1 MQPDYC
7 FESKDK
13 KSMEELRKKIKSL
26 TDKNGNYLF
35 KERYNPV
42 GLKVNF
48 SLKNLKSVSNSGD
61 CKINNINFKKLLIEN
76 DVDDVFIVGTA
87 ALRDAKNSEEIIENI
102 KRKYDFEVEVLSG
115 HEEGI
120 TTSIGVL
127 HFMESTENF
136 LIIDIGGRS
145 TEFIYEFENK
155 IISKSLN
162 LGVVTLS
169 EKYFS
174 NLPISQ
180 ELIDEAKLKIE
191 TELSQLDIKDK
202 KNVIGVSGTALSLA
216 SIFLDQQN
224 FNEEELHEIKID
236 INNVQEINKRIL
248 KMTEA
253 EIITKFRGIDPKR
266 ASTITSGI
274 FLLEIILSHYSNSPI
289 IISKNDILEGLILK
303 KY

>member
-1 MQPDYC
+1 MVKLASID
-7 FESKDK
+7 
-13 KSMEELRKKIKSL
+13 L
-26 TDKNGNYLF
+26 G
-35 KERYNPV
+35 
-42 GLKVNF
+42 
-48 SLKNLKSVSNSGD
+48 SNSTRLLIAEVDDQGFNVLIR
-61 CKINNINFKKLLIEN
+61 KHVVTKMSENIEQTGVISTEAFKRVNSTLRDFKKLLIAN
-76 DVDDVFIVGTA
+76 DVDDIFVVGTA
-87 ALRDAKNSEEIIENI
+87 ALRDAKNSDEIIQNI
-102 KRKYDFEVEVLSG
+102 RKKYDFEVEVLSG

-127 HFMESTENF
+127 HFMQNTENF

-174 NLPISQ
+174 NLPIGQ

-216 SIFLDQQN
+216 SIFIDQQN

-236 INNVQEINKRIL
+236 IDNIQEINKRIL

-266 ASTITSGI
+266 AATITSGV

>member
-1 MQPDYC
+1 MVKLASID
-7 FESKDK
+7 
-13 KSMEELRKKIKSL
+13 L
-26 TDKNGNYLF
+26 G
-35 KERYNPV
+35 
-42 GLKVNF
+42 
-48 SLKNLKSVSNSGD
+48 SNSTRILIAEVNDQGLNVLTRMHVVT
-61 CKINNINFKKLLIEN
+61 KMSENIEQTGEISTEAFKRVNSALRNFKKLLIEN
-76 DVDDVFIVGTA
+76 DVDDVFVVGTA
-87 ALRDAKNSEEIIENI
+87 ALRDAKNSDEIIENI
-102 KRKYDFEVEVLSG
+102 RRKYDFEVEVLSG

-127 HFMESTENF
+127 HFMQNTENF

-174 NLPISQ
+174 NLPINQ

-216 SIFLDQQN
+216 SIFIDQQN

-236 INNVQEINKRIL
+236 TDNVQEINKRIL

-274 FLLEIILSHYSNSPI
+274 FLLETILSHYSNSPI
-289 IISKNDILEGLILK
+289 IISKYDILEGLILK

>member
-1 MQPDYC
+1 MVKLASID
-7 FESKDK
+7 
-13 KSMEELRKKIKSL
+13 L
-26 TDKNGNYLF
+26 G
-35 KERYNPV
+35 
-42 GLKVNF
+42 
-48 SLKNLKSVSNSGD
+48 SNSTRLLIAEVDGQGFNVLIR
-61 CKINNINFKKLLIEN
+61 KHVVTKMSANIEQTGVISTEAFKRVNSTLRDFKKLLIAN
-76 DVDDVFIVGTA
+76 DVEDVFVIGTA
-87 ALRDAKNSEEIIENI
+87 ALRDANNSAEIIENI
-102 KRKYDFEVEVLSG
+102 RKKYNFEVEVLSG

-120 TTSIGVL
+120 TTSVGVL
-127 HFMESTENF
+127 HFMQNTENF
-136 LIIDIGGRS
+136 LILDIGGRS

-191 TELSQLDIKDK
+191 TELSYLDIKDK

-216 SIFLDQQN
+216 SIFLDQKN

-236 INNVQEINKRIL
+236 IDNVQEINKRIL
-248 KMTEA
+248 KMSEA

>member
-1 MQPDYC
+1 MVKLASID
-7 FESKDK
+7 
-13 KSMEELRKKIKSL
+13 L
-26 TDKNGNYLF
+26 G
-35 KERYNPV
+35 
-42 GLKVNF
+42 
-48 SLKNLKSVSNSGD
+48 SNSTRLLIAEVDDQGLD
-61 CKINNINFKKLLIEN
+61 VLIRMHIVTKMSEKIEQTGEISTEAFKRVNSALRNFKKLLIEN
-76 DVDDVFIVGTA
+76 NIDDVFVVGTA
-87 ALRDAKNSEEIIENI
+87 ALRDAKNSDEIIENI
-102 KRKYDFEVEVLSG
+102 RRKYDFEVEVLSG

-127 HFMESTENF
+127 HFMQNTENF

-174 NLPISQ
+174 NLPIGE

-216 SIFLDQQN
+216 SIFLDQKN

-236 INNVQEINKRIL
+236 IDNVQEINKRIL
-248 KMTEA
+248 KMSEA
-253 EIITKFRGIDPKR
+253 EIMTKFRGIDPKR

>member
-1 MQPDYC
+1 MVKLASID
-7 FESKDK
+7 
-13 KSMEELRKKIKSL
+13 L
-26 TDKNGNYLF
+26 G
-35 KERYNPV
+35 
-42 GLKVNF
+42 
-48 SLKNLKSVSNSGD
+48 SNSTRLLITEVNDQGFNVLIRMHVVTKMSE
-61 CKINNINFKKLLIEN
+61 KIEQTGEISIEAFKRVNSALRNFKKLLIEN
-76 DVDDVFIVGTA
+76 DVDDVFVIGTA
-87 ALRDAKNSEEIIENI
+87 ALRDAKNSDEIIENI
-102 KRKYDFEVEVLSG
+102 KKKYDFEVEVLSG
-115 HEEGI
+115 HDEGI

-127 HFMESTENF
+127 HFMENSENF

-174 NLPISQ
+174 NLPINQ
-180 ELIDEAKLKIE
+180 ELIDKAKLKIE

-236 INNVQEINKRIL
+236 IENVQEINKRIL

-274 FLLEIILSHYSNSPI
+274 FLLETILSHYSNSPI

>member
-1 MQPDYC
+1 MVKLASID
-7 FESKDK
+7 
-13 KSMEELRKKIKSL
+13 L
-26 TDKNGNYLF
+26 G
-35 KERYNPV
+35 
-42 GLKVNF
+42 
-48 SLKNLKSVSNSGD
+48 SNSTRLLIAEVNDQGLNVLTRMHIVTKMSE
-61 CKINNINFKKLLIEN
+61 KIEQTGVISTEAFKRVNSALRNFKKLLIEN

-127 HFMESTENF
+127 HFMQNTENF

-174 NLPISQ
+174 NLPIGQ
-180 ELIDEAKLKIE
+180 ELINEAKLKIE

-216 SIFLDQQN
+216 SIFLDQKN

-236 INNVQEINKRIL
+236 IDNVQEINKRIL

>member
-1 MQPDYC
+1 MVKLASID
-7 FESKDK
+7 
-13 KSMEELRKKIKSL
+13 L
-26 TDKNGNYLF
+26 G
-35 KERYNPV
+35 
-42 GLKVNF
+42 
-48 SLKNLKSVSNSGD
+48 SNSTRLLIAEVNDQGLNVLIRMHVVTKMSE
-61 CKINNINFKKLLIEN
+61 KIEQTGEISTVAFKRVNSALRNFKKLLIEN
-76 DVDDVFIVGTA
+76 DVDDVFVVGTA
-87 ALRDAKNSEEIIENI
+87 ALRDAKNSDEIIENI
-102 KRKYDFEVEVLSG
+102 RRKYDFEVEVLSG

-127 HFMESTENF
+127 HFMQNTENF

-174 NLPISQ
+174 NLPIGQ

-216 SIFLDQQN
+216 SIFLDQKN

-236 INNVQEINKRIL
+236 IDNVQEINKRIL
-248 KMTEA
+248 KMSEA
-253 EIITKFRGIDPKR
+253 EIMTKFRGIDPKR

-274 FLLEIILSHYSNSPI
+274 FLLEIILSYYSNSPI

>member
-1 MQPDYC
+1 MVKLASID
-7 FESKDK
+7 
-13 KSMEELRKKIKSL
+13 L
-26 TDKNGNYLF
+26 G
-35 KERYNPV
+35 
-42 GLKVNF
+42 
-48 SLKNLKSVSNSGD
+48 SNSTRLLIAEVNDQGLNVLTRMHIVTKMSE
-61 CKINNINFKKLLIEN
+61 KIEQTGVISTEAFKRVNSALRNFKKLLIEN
-76 DVDDVFIVGTA
+76 DVDDVFVVGTA

-127 HFMESTENF
+127 HFMENTENF

-174 NLPISQ
+174 NLPIGQ

-236 INNVQEINKRIL
+236 IDNVQEINKRIL

>member
-1 MQPDYC
+1 MVKLASID
-7 FESKDK
+7 
-13 KSMEELRKKIKSL
+13 L
-26 TDKNGNYLF
+26 G
-35 KERYNPV
+35 
-42 GLKVNF
+42 
-48 SLKNLKSVSNSGD
+48 SNSTRLLITEVNDQGFNVLIRMHVVTKMSE
-61 CKINNINFKKLLIEN
+61 KIEQTGEISIEAFKRVNSALRNFKKLLIEN
-76 DVDDVFIVGTA
+76 DVDDVFVIGTA
-87 ALRDAKNSEEIIENI
+87 ALRDAKNSDEIIENI
-102 KRKYDFEVEVLSG
+102 KKKYDFEVEVLSG
-115 HEEGI
+115 HDEGI

-127 HFMESTENF
+127 HFMENSENF

-174 NLPISQ
+174 NLPINQ
-180 ELIDEAKLKIE
+180 ELIDKAKLKIE

-236 INNVQEINKRIL
+236 TDNVQEINKRIL

-274 FLLEIILSHYSNSPI
+274 FLLETILSHYSNSPI
-289 IISKNDILEGLILK
+289 IISKYDILEGLILK

>member
-1 MQPDYC
+1 MVKLASID
-7 FESKDK
+7 
-13 KSMEELRKKIKSL
+13 L
-26 TDKNGNYLF
+26 G
-35 KERYNPV
+35 
-42 GLKVNF
+42 
-48 SLKNLKSVSNSGD
+48 SNSTRLLIAEVDDQGFNVLIR
-61 CKINNINFKKLLIEN
+61 KHVVTKMSENIEQTGVISTEAFKRVNSTLRDFKKLLFAN
-76 DVDDVFIVGTA
+76 DVDDVFVVGTA
-87 ALRDAKNSEEIIENI
+87 ALRDAKNSDEIIQNI
-102 KRKYDFEVEVLSG
+102 RKKYDFEVEVLSG

-127 HFMESTENF
+127 HFMQNTENF

-174 NLPISQ
+174 NLPIGQ

-216 SIFLDQQN
+216 SIFIDQQN

-236 INNVQEINKRIL
+236 IDNIQAINKRIL

-274 FLLEIILSHYSNSPI
+274 FLLEIILSNYSNSAI

>member
-1 MQPDYC
+1 MVKLASID
-7 FESKDK
+7 
-13 KSMEELRKKIKSL
+13 L
-26 TDKNGNYLF
+26 G
-35 KERYNPV
+35 
-42 GLKVNF
+42 
-48 SLKNLKSVSNSGD
+48 SNSTRLLIAEVNDQGFKVLIRKHVVTKMSE
-61 CKINNINFKKLLIEN
+61 KIEQTGVISTEAFKRVNSTLRNFKKLLIAN
-76 DVDDVFIVGTA
+76 DVDEVFVVGTA

-102 KRKYDFEVEVLSG
+102 RKKYDFQVEVLSG

-127 HFMESTENF
+127 HFMEISENF

-174 NLPISQ
+174 HLPISK
-180 ELIDEAKLKIE
+180 ELIDEAKREIE
-191 TELSQLDIKDK
+191 TELSHLDIKVK
-202 KNVIGVSGTALSLA
+202 KNVIGVSGTALSLG
-216 SIFLDQQN
+216 SIFLNQQN
-224 FNEEELHEIKID
+224 FNEEELHEISIGID
-236 INNVQEINKRIL
+236 IVKEINNRLL
-248 KMTEA
+248 KMSEA
-253 EIITKFRGIDPKR
+253 EIITKFKGIDPKR
-266 ASTITSGI
+266 AATITSGV

>member
-1 MQPDYC
+1 MVKLASID
-7 FESKDK
+7 
-13 KSMEELRKKIKSL
+13 L
-26 TDKNGNYLF
+26 G
-35 KERYNPV
+35 
-42 GLKVNF
+42 
-48 SLKNLKSVSNSGD
+48 SNSTRLLIAEVNDQGLNVLTRMHIVTKMSE
-61 CKINNINFKKLLIEN
+61 KIEQTGEISTEAFKRVNSALRNFKKLLIEN
-76 DVDDVFIVGTA
+76 DVDDVFVVGTA

-127 HFMESTENF
+127 HFMENTENF

-174 NLPISQ
+174 NLPIGQ

-191 TELSQLDIKDK
+191 TELSQLEIKDK

-216 SIFLDQQN
+216 SIFIDQQN

-236 INNVQEINKRIL
+236 IDNIQAINKRIL

>member
-1 MQPDYC
+1 MVKLASID
-7 FESKDK
+7 
-13 KSMEELRKKIKSL
+13 L
-26 TDKNGNYLF
+26 G
-35 KERYNPV
+35 
-42 GLKVNF
+42 
-48 SLKNLKSVSNSGD
+48 SNSTRLLIAEVNDQGLNVLTRMHIVTKMSE
-61 CKINNINFKKLLIEN
+61 KIEQTGVISTEAFKRVNSALRNFKKLLIEN
-76 DVDDVFIVGTA
+76 DVDDVFVVGTA
-87 ALRDAKNSEEIIENI
+87 ALRDAKNSDEIIENI
-102 KRKYDFEVEVLSG
+102 RRKYDFEVEVLSG

-127 HFMESTENF
+127 HFMQNTENF

-174 NLPISQ
+174 NLPINQ

-236 INNVQEINKRIL
+236 IENVQAINKTIL

-266 ASTITSGI
+266 ATTITSGV
-274 FLLEIILSHYSNSPI
+274 FLLEIILSHYSNFPI

>member
-1 MQPDYC
+1 MVKLASID
-7 FESKDK
+7 
-13 KSMEELRKKIKSL
+13 L
-26 TDKNGNYLF
+26 G
-35 KERYNPV
+35 
-42 GLKVNF
+42 
-48 SLKNLKSVSNSGD
+48 SNSTRLLIAEVDDQGFNVLIR
-61 CKINNINFKKLLIEN
+61 KHVVTKMSENIEQTGVISTEAFKRVNSTLRDFKKLLIAN
-76 DVDDVFIVGTA
+76 DVDDVFVVGTA
-87 ALRDAKNSEEIIENI
+87 ALRDAKNSDEIIENI
-102 KRKYDFEVEVLSG
+102 RRKYDFEVEVLSG

-127 HFMESTENF
+127 HFIQNTENF

-145 TEFIYEFENK
+145 TEFIFEFENK

-174 NLPISQ
+174 NLPIGQ

-216 SIFLDQQN
+216 SIFIDQQN

-236 INNVQEINKRIL
+236 IDNVQEINKRIL
-248 KMTEA
+248 KMSEA
-253 EIITKFRGIDPKR
+253 EIITKFRGIDHKR

>member
-1 MQPDYC
+1 MVKLASID
-7 FESKDK
+7 
-13 KSMEELRKKIKSL
+13 L
-26 TDKNGNYLF
+26 G
-35 KERYNPV
+35 
-42 GLKVNF
+42 
-48 SLKNLKSVSNSGD
+48 SNSTRLLIAEVDDQGLD
-61 CKINNINFKKLLIEN
+61 VLIRMHIVTKMSEKIEQTGEISTEAFKRVNSALRNFKKLLIEN
-76 DVDDVFIVGTA
+76 NIDDVFVVGTA
-87 ALRDAKNSEEIIENI
+87 ALRDAKNSDEIIENI
-102 KRKYDFEVEVLSG
+102 RRKYDFEVEVLSG

-127 HFMESTENF
+127 HFMQNTENF

-174 NLPISQ
+174 NLPIGE

-216 SIFLDQQN
+216 SIFLDQKN

-236 INNVQEINKRIL
+236 IDNVQEINKRIL
-248 KMTEA
+248 KMSEA

>member
-1 MQPDYC
+1 MVKLASID
-7 FESKDK
+7 
-13 KSMEELRKKIKSL
+13 L
-26 TDKNGNYLF
+26 G
-35 KERYNPV
+35 
-42 GLKVNF
+42 
-48 SLKNLKSVSNSGD
+48 SNSTRILIAEVND
-61 CKINNINFKKLLIEN
+61 QKFNVLIRKHVVTKMSEKIEQTEVISTEAFKRVNSALRNFKKLLTEN
-76 DVDDVFIVGTA
+76 DVEDVFVVGTA
-87 ALRDAKNSEEIIENI
+87 ALRDAKNAEEIIENI

-127 HFMESTENF
+127 HFMENSENF

-174 NLPISQ
+174 HLPISK
-180 ELIDEAKLKIE
+180 ELIDEAKREIE
-191 TELSQLDIKDK
+191 AELSHLDIKGK
-202 KNVIGVSGTALSLA
+202 KNVIGVSGTALSLG
-216 SIFLDQQN
+216 SIFLNQQN
-224 FNEEELHEIKID
+224 FNEEELHETTIGID
-236 INNVQEINKRIL
+236 NVKEINNRLL
-248 KMTEA
+248 KMSEA
-253 EIITKFRGIDPKR
+253 EIITKFKGIDPKR
-266 ASTITSGI
+266 AATITSGV
-274 FLLEIILSHYSNSPI
+274 FLLEIILSHYSKSPI

>member
-1 MQPDYC
+1 MVKLASID
-7 FESKDK
+7 
-13 KSMEELRKKIKSL
+13 L
-26 TDKNGNYLF
+26 G
-35 KERYNPV
+35 
-42 GLKVNF
+42 
-48 SLKNLKSVSNSGD
+48 SNSTRLLIAEVD
-61 CKINNINFKKLLIEN
+61 DQEFNALIRKHVVTKMSENIEQTGVISTEAFKRVNSTLRDFKKLLIAN
-76 DVDDVFIVGTA
+76 DVDDVFVVGTA
-87 ALRDAKNSEEIIENI
+87 ALRDAKNSDEIIENI
-102 KRKYDFEVEVLSG
+102 RNKYDFEVEVLSG

-120 TTSIGVL
+120 TTSVGVL
-127 HFMESTENF
+127 HFMQNTENF

-145 TEFIYEFENK
+145 TEFIYEYENK
-155 IISKSLN
+155 IVSKSLN

-174 NLPISQ
+174 NLPIGQ

-216 SIFLDQQN
+216 SIFLDQEN

-236 INNVQEINKRIL
+236 IDNVQEINKRIL

-274 FLLEIILSHYSNSPI
+274 FLLEIILSYYSNTPI

>member
-1 MQPDYC
+1 MV
-7 FESKDK
+7 K
-13 KSMEELRKKIKSL
+13 LA
-26 TDKNGNYLF
+26 
-35 KERYNPV
+35 
-42 GLKVNF
+42 
-48 SLKNLKSVSNSGD
+48 SVDLGSNSTRLLIAEVDDEGF
-61 CKINNINFKKLLIEN
+61 NILIRMHVVTKMSEKTEQTGEISTEAFIRVNSALRSFKKLLIEN
-76 DVDDVFIVGTA
+76 DVDDVFVIGTA
-87 ALRDAKNSEEIIENI
+87 ALRDAKNSDEIIENI
-102 KRKYDFEVEVLSG
+102 RKKYDFEVEVLSG
-115 HEEGI
+115 HDEGI

-127 HFMESTENF
+127 HFMENSENF

-174 NLPISQ
+174 NLPINQ
-180 ELIDEAKLKIE
+180 ELIDEAELKIE

-216 SIFLDQQN
+216 SIFLNQQN

-236 INNVQEINKRIL
+236 IENVQEINKRIL

-266 ASTITSGI
+266 AATITSGV

>member
-1 MQPDYC
+1 MVKLASID
-7 FESKDK
+7 
-13 KSMEELRKKIKSL
+13 L
-26 TDKNGNYLF
+26 G
-35 KERYNPV
+35 
-42 GLKVNF
+42 
-48 SLKNLKSVSNSGD
+48 SNSTRLLIAEVNDQGLNVLTRMHIVTKMSE
-61 CKINNINFKKLLIEN
+61 KIEQTGVISTEAFKRVNSALRNFKKLLIEN
-76 DVDDVFIVGTA
+76 DVDDVFVVGTA
-87 ALRDAKNSEEIIENI
+87 ALRDAKNSDEIIENI
-102 KRKYDFEVEVLSG
+102 RRKYDFEVEVLSG

-127 HFMESTENF
+127 HFMQNTENF

-155 IISKSLN
+155 IVSKSLN

-174 NLPISQ
+174 NLPIGQ

-236 INNVQEINKRIL
+236 TDNVQEINKRIL

-266 ASTITSGI
+266 ASTITSGV

>member
-1 MQPDYC
+1 MVKLASID
-7 FESKDK
+7 
-13 KSMEELRKKIKSL
+13 L
-26 TDKNGNYLF
+26 G
-35 KERYNPV
+35 
-42 GLKVNF
+42 
-48 SLKNLKSVSNSGD
+48 SNSTRLLIAEVDDQGFNVLIR
-61 CKINNINFKKLLIEN
+61 KHVVTKMSENIEQTGVISTEAFKRVNSTLRDFKKLLIAN
-76 DVDDVFIVGTA
+76 DVDDVFVVGTA
-87 ALRDAKNSEEIIENI
+87 ALRDAKNSDEIIQNI
-102 KRKYDFEVEVLSG
+102 RKKYDFEVEVLSG

-127 HFMESTENF
+127 HFMQNTENF

-145 TEFIYEFENK
+145 TEFIYEFDNK

-162 LGVVTLS
+162 LAVVTLS

-174 NLPISQ
+174 NLPIGQ

-216 SIFLDQQN
+216 SIFIDQQN

-236 INNVQEINKRIL
+236 IDNIQAINKRIL

-274 FLLEIILSHYSNSPI
+274 FLLEIILSNYSNSAI

>member
-1 MQPDYC
+1 MVKLASID
-7 FESKDK
+7 
-13 KSMEELRKKIKSL
+13 L
-26 TDKNGNYLF
+26 G
-35 KERYNPV
+35 
-42 GLKVNF
+42 
-48 SLKNLKSVSNSGD
+48 SNSTRLLIAEVDDQGLD
-61 CKINNINFKKLLIEN
+61 VLIRMHIVTKMSEKIEQTGEISTEAFKRVNSALRNFKKLLIEN
-76 DVDDVFIVGTA
+76 NIDDVFVVGTA
-87 ALRDAKNSEEIIENI
+87 ALRDAKNSDEIIENI
-102 KRKYDFEVEVLSG
+102 RRKYDFEVEVLSG

-127 HFMESTENF
+127 HFIQNTENF

-174 NLPISQ
+174 NLPIGE

-236 INNVQEINKRIL
+236 IENVQEINKRIL

>member
-1 MQPDYC
+1 MVKLASID
-7 FESKDK
+7 
-13 KSMEELRKKIKSL
+13 L
-26 TDKNGNYLF
+26 G
-35 KERYNPV
+35 
-42 GLKVNF
+42 
-48 SLKNLKSVSNSGD
+48 SNSTRLLIAEVNDQGFNVLIR
-61 CKINNINFKKLLIEN
+61 KHVVTKMSENIEQTGVISTEAFKRVNSTLRDFKKLLIAN
-76 DVDDVFIVGTA
+76 DVDDVFVIGTA
-87 ALRDAKNSEEIIENI
+87 ALRDAKNSDEIIENI
-102 KRKYDFEVEVLSG
+102 RKKYDFEVEVLSG

-127 HFMESTENF
+127 HFMQNTENF

-174 NLPISQ
+174 NLPIGQ
-180 ELIDEAKLKIE
+180 ESIDEAKLKIE

-216 SIFLDQQN
+216 SIFIEQQN

-236 INNVQEINKRIL
+236 IDNIQAINKRIL

-274 FLLEIILSHYSNSPI
+274 FLLEIILSNYSNSAI

>member
-1 MQPDYC
+1 MVKLASID
-7 FESKDK
+7 
-13 KSMEELRKKIKSL
+13 L
-26 TDKNGNYLF
+26 G
-35 KERYNPV
+35 
-42 GLKVNF
+42 
-48 SLKNLKSVSNSGD
+48 SNSTRLLIAEVDEQGFNVLIR
-61 CKINNINFKKLLIEN
+61 KHVVTKMSENIEQTGVISTEAFKRVNSTLRSFKKLLIAN
-76 DVDDVFIVGTA
+76 DVDDVFVIGTA
-87 ALRDAKNSEEIIENI
+87 ALRDAKNSDEIIENI
-102 KRKYDFEVEVLSG
+102 RKKYNFEVEVLSG

-120 TTSIGVL
+120 TTSVGVL
-127 HFMESTENF
+127 HFMQNTENF
-136 LIIDIGGRS
+136 LILDIGGRS

-174 NLPISQ
+174 NLPIDQ
-180 ELIDEAKLKIE
+180 KLIDEAKLKIE
-191 TELSQLDIKDK
+191 TELSQLNIKNK

-216 SIFLDQQN
+216 SIFLDQKK

-236 INNVQEINKRIL
+236 IDNIQEINKRIL

-253 EIITKFRGIDPKR
+253 EIITKFKGIDPKR
-266 ASTITSGI
+266 ASTVTSGI
-274 FLLEIILSHYSNSPI
+274 FLLEIILGYYSNSPI